1 MLREDYSTWRCGQHV
16 LSLARP
22 RVMGI
27 LNVTPDSFSDG
38 GENTDPA
45 AAVERALQML
55 DEGADIIDVGGE
67 STRPGHTPVSPNEE
81 AERVVPVI
89 RKILAAV
96 PDAIISIDTRHPEVA
111 KMCARLGASI
121 INDVTGFTNPAMVEV
136 AAGTSCGCVITHWD
150 RTLEEKPTRRQ
161 VSLDDAKP
169 VRVVPSSQRFTLP
182 EEAPIMRNVMGFLG
196 DSART
201 LLRAGIAKERIC
213 VDPGAG
219 FDKDTNQDVVI
230 QRATRSMVSMG
241 YPLMCAVSRKRF
253 TGAVSGEKDV
263 AQRDAASIGIALSS
277 IASGARIL
285 RVHNV
290 AETAQAVNSYWAVS
304 HKDPRQAFVSIG
316 SNMGDRLD
324 NLSRA
329 VALIDHIPL
338 TAVVQVSHA
347 YDTAPA
353 YGISSSVANAVV
365 EVRTE
370 LHPLVLLDELLKV
383 EETLGRVRP
392 EGQDGFGDR
401 VIDCDLEWVEG
412 ERHSGR
418 KLTLPH
424 ARMGE
429 RDYVILPM
437 EDLMHDPARFFLYAN
452 APVKVLPREERVGMV
467 ISDLGEL
474 TWE

>member
-1 MLREDYSTWRCGQHV
+1 MLKEGYAVWQCGDHE
-16 LSLARP
+16 LSLTRP
-22 RVMGI
+22 RIMGI

-38 GENTDPA
+38 GENLDVD
-45 AAVERALQML
+45 AAVARALQML

-67 STRPGHTPVSPNEE
+67 STRPGFTPVTANDEG
-81 AERVVPVI
+81 ARVVPVI
-89 RKILAAV
+89 RRILAEV
-96 PDAIISIDTRHPEVA
+96 PDAIISIDTRHPDVA
-111 KMCARLGASI
+111 KMCVRLGASI

-136 AAGTSCGCVITHWD
+136 AAASTCGCIITHWD
-150 RTLEEKPTRRQ
+150 RTLEEKPLRKQ
-161 VSLDDAKP
+161 VVLDETKP
-169 VRVVPSSQRFTLP
+169 SRAMPSSQRFTLP
-182 EEAPIMRNVMGFLG
+182 EEAPIMRKVMGFLG

-219 FDKDTNQDVVI
+219 FDKDANQDVVI

-253 TGAVSGEKDV
+253 TGALSGVVEPSD
-263 AQRDAASIGIALSS
+263 RDAASVGIALSAV
-277 IASGARIL
+277 ASGAHIV

-290 AETAQAVNSYWAVS
+290 AATAQALNAYWAVNR
-304 HKDPRQAFVSIG
+304 KDPRQGFISIG

-324 NLSRA
+324 NLARA

-383 EETLGRVRP
+383 EKTLGRVRP

-401 VIDCDLEWVEG
+401 TIDCDLEWVEG
-412 ERHSGR
+412 ERHAGK

-437 EDLMHDPARFFLYAN
+437 EDLMHDPARFFAYAN
-452 APVKVLPREERVGMV
+452 APVKVMPREQRVGMV
-467 ISDLGEL
+467 MTDLGEL

>member
-1 MLREDYSTWRCGQHV
+1 MLKEGYAVWQCGNHE
-16 LSLARP
+16 LSLTRP
-22 RVMGI
+22 RIMGI

-38 GENTDPA
+38 GEHLNVD
-45 AAVERALQML
+45 AAVARALEML

-67 STRPGHTPVSPNEE
+67 STRPGHTPVSPNVE

-89 RKILAAV
+89 RKIIAAV

-111 KMCARLGASI
+111 KMCVRLGASI
-121 INDVTGFTNPAMVEV
+121 INDVTGFTNPAMVDV
-136 AAGTSCGCVITHWD
+136 AAGSNCGCVIMHWD
-150 RTLEEKPTRRQ
+150 RTLDEPPARRQ
-161 VSLDDAKP
+161 VVLDDTKP
-169 VRVVPSSQRFTLP
+169 VRTVPSSQRFTLP
-182 EEAPIMRNVMGFLG
+182 EEAPIMRKVMGFLG

-219 FDKDTNQDVVI
+219 FDKDANQDVVI

-253 TGAVSGEKDV
+253 TGAVSGEKD
-263 AQRDAASIGIALSS
+263 ATQRDAATIGIALSS
-277 IASGARIL
+277 IAAGARIL

-290 AETAQAVNSYWAVS
+290 AATADAVNAYWAVNR
-304 HKDPRQAFVSIG
+304 KDPRQAFVSLG
-316 SNMGDRLD
+316 SNLGDRLD

-329 VALIDHIPL
+329 VALIDHIPM
-338 TAVVQVSHA
+338 TCVVQVSHA

-365 EVRTE
+365 EIRTE

-383 EETLGRVRP
+383 EDTLGRERP

-401 VIDCDLEWVEG
+401 TIDCDLEWVEG
-412 ERHSGR
+412 ERHAGR

-424 ARMGE
+424 SRMGE

-437 EDLMHDPARFFLYAN
+437 EDLMHDPARFFEYAN
-452 APVKVLPREERVGMV
+452 APVKVLPREQRVGMV
-467 ISDLGEL
+467 MSDLGEL